1 MTHQG
6 VNSCS
11 FAYIKKNWFLFRCVS
26 CYIRKIIFLKI
37 LFIHLRHTHTQTHT
51 QRQHK
56 QGEKQRVREEQS
68 PC

>member
-11 FAYIKKNWFLFRCVS
+11 FAYIKENWFLLRCVS

-37 LFIHLRHTHTQTHT
+37 LFIHLRHTHTHT
-51 QRQHK
+51 KRQHK